1 MRPPAA
7 PTTMRITPTVLMST
21 PDTSAETAHVRIA
34 PIAISRRLTPIPII
48 HPFLLTGS
56 GPSPPSRRD
65 FEVART
71 EYPDPA
77 RGKRGKVCRADGGS
91 VGVSERRHVGLR
103 RRHRL
108 AIPPPWESW

>member
-34 PIAISRRLTPIPII
+34 PIAIRRRLTPIPII

-56 GPSPPSRRD
+56 GPSRRAGP
-65 FEVART
+65 FEVARM
-71 EYPDPA
+71 EYPEPV
-77 RGKRGKVCRADGGS
+77 RGKRAAGRS
-91 VGVSERRHVGLR
+91 TT
-103 RRHRL
+103 
-108 AIPPPWESW
+108 PPPFEASSAVGIPEP